1 MKTCKHEYGSSGE
14 LCTEEVWINSDYCIL
29 HTDFP
34 RNRNSPDFNIL
45 TAEKNKEIQ
54 KKVTNKD
61 FNFEGS
67 RLFNLDFYRMKIMG
81 DLNLRD
87 ADVKENLLLS
97 YLKVE
102 GKSILQGITVGETCD
117 FQEAE
122 FGGDAEFTQAVIG
135 GNANFNRAK
144 INGNVHFDKAEIGGD
159 ANFTRAI
166 IRGDAD
172 FSLTHINGGAYF
184 PLARFNG
191 DMNFLL
197 AIIDGILDFRVRI
210 DGKADFEKVK
220 IGGDADFQEAEIA
233 EGVYFTRS
241 TITGNINL
249 FMAKISKTAYF
260 RGATLLGKANFEQTS
275 FNCNVDFQEV
285 KFGGDANFEKMVTTG
300 ISKFQ
305 WSIFSGYVY
314 FSNSG
319 FKGPVNFDE
328 TSFLTK
334 GVFKGLRN
342 FNASFEGAILKN
354 VAFRD
359 CDLTNVRFK
368 HVIFEHCGLSTS
380 NWDDK
385 IPEHRDL
392 ELTKKDKLDR
402 YSISLSNFFKILWTP
417 DLIKKANIAADSYN
431 RIKKSLREEGD
442 YLKAG
447 KFYINEM
454 DLRREVYWN
463 NNKLMWLF
471 YSILSITTNYGESIR
486 RLVISYFGLI
496 TIFAVLYVGIYG
508 YQVYNAIIYSAL
520 NSVAVIYSTGQPTG
534 LEFLIFVENL
544 GGTVLIALFVYVFA
558 MKMSR

>member
-1 MKTCKHEYGSSGE
+1 MKTCKHEYGSSGD
-14 LCTEEVWINSDYCIL
+14 LCTGEVWKNSDYCIL

-34 RNRNSPDFNIL
+34 RNRNSPDFNSL
-45 TAEKNKEIQ
+45 TEEKNKEIQ
-54 KKVTNKD
+54 KKVKD
-61 FNFEGS
+61 NDFDFEGA
-67 RLFNLDFYRMKIMG
+67 RLFNLDLSRVEIKG

-87 ADVKENLLLS
+87 VDVKENLLLA

-102 GKSILQGITVGETCD
+102 GNSIFQKTTVGGSCD
-117 FQEAE
+117 FQEAK
-122 FGGDAEFTQAVIG
+122 FGGDADFTQVVIG

-144 INGNVHFDKAEIGGD
+144 INGSVHFNKAAIGGD

-166 IRGDAD
+166 IQGDAD
-172 FSLTHINGGAYF
+172 FSLTHIAGGAYF
-184 PLARFNG
+184 PLARVNG

-197 AIIDGILDFRVRI
+197 ATIDGIVDFRVRI

-233 EGVYFTRS
+233 EGVYLTRS
-241 TITGNINL
+241 TIAGNINL

-260 RGATLLGKANFEQTS
+260 RGATLLGKANFEQTC
-275 FNCNVDFQEV
+275 FNCHMDFQEV
-285 KFGGDANFEKMVTTG
+285 EFGGDANFEKMVTTG

-319 FKGPVNFDE
+319 FEGPVNFDE

-342 FNASFEGAILKN
+342 FYASFEGAILKN

-368 HVIFEHCGLSTS
+368 HVIFERCALSTS
-380 NWDDK
+380 YWDDK

-392 ELTKKDKLDR
+392 EVNKKDKLDR
-402 YSISLSNFFKILWTP
+402 YTISVSNFFKILWSP
-417 DLIKKANIAADSYN
+417 DLIKNANIAADSYN

-496 TIFAVLYVGIYG
+496 TIFAALYVGIYG
-508 YQVYNAIIYSAL
+508 YPVYNAIIYSAL

-534 LEFLIFVENL
+534 LELLIFIENL

>member
-1 MKTCKHEYGSSGE
+1 
-14 LCTEEVWINSDYCIL
+14 
-29 HTDFP
+29 
-34 RNRNSPDFNIL
+34 
-45 TAEKNKEIQ
+45 
-54 KKVTNKD
+54 
-61 FNFEGS
+61 
-67 RLFNLDFYRMKIMG
+67 
-81 DLNLRD
+81 
-87 ADVKENLLLS
+87 
-97 YLKVE
+97 
-102 GKSILQGITVGETCD
+102 LQG
-117 FQEAE
+117 AE
-122 FGGDAEFTQAVIG
+122 LDGDAEFTQVVIG

-144 INGNVHFDKAEIGGD
+144 INGNLHFDKAEIGGD

-166 IRGDAD
+166 IIGDAD
-172 FSLTHINGGAYF
+172 FPLAHITGGAYF
-184 PLARFNG
+184 PLARIGG

-197 AIIDGILDFRVRI
+197 ATIDGIVDFRVRV

-233 EGVYFTRS
+233 EGIYFTRA
-241 TITGNINL
+241 TIAGNINL
-249 FMAKISKTAYF
+249 FMAKISKAAYF
-260 RGATLLGKANFEQTS
+260 RGATLLGKANFEQTC
-275 FNCNVDFQEV
+275 FNCHVDFQEV
-285 KFGGDANFEKMVTTG
+285 EFGGDADFEKMR
-300 ISKFQ
+300 INEKSKFQ
-305 WSIFSGYVY
+305 WAIFSGYVY
-314 FSNSG
+314 LSNSS

-334 GVFKGLRN
+334 AVFKGLQD

-368 HVIFEHCGLSTS
+368 HVIFEHCSLSTS
-380 NWDDK
+380 YWDDK

-392 ELTKKDKLDR
+392 EVNKNNELDR
-402 YSISLSNFFKILWTP
+402 FSLSISNFFKILWAP
-417 DLIKKANIAADSYN
+417 DLIKNANIAADSYN
-431 RIKKSLREEGD
+431 RIKKSLKEEGD

-486 RLVISYFGLI
+486 RLVISYFALI
-496 TIFAVLYVGIYG
+496 TIFAALYVTIYE
-508 YQVYNAIIYSAL
+508 YSVYNALIYSAL
-520 NSVAVIYSTGQPTG
+520 NSVAVIYNSGQPSG
-534 LEFLIFVENL
+534 LELLIFVENL